1 MIPTKIELIVN
12 KQKVVESLGWQ
23 PGIFGVLLTIVAC
36 FFHAPASYTPNVI
49 ETAIFAAIGIAGLG
63 LLYYEIWRRKNRT
76 VFVRDGDVIA
86 VFHGTRLDR
95 VCKAAEIKP
104 YNMPL
109 EYFLLILF
117 ALLFF
122 AVGFFLFAATVE
134 SLERGYRIL
143 NAVASLAMVA
153 SAASLIRTRFFCD
166 ALLLPGK
173 KKQFFLESVLI
184 HTSQRKILFPI
195 A

>member
-1 MIPTKIELIVN
+1 MIPAKIELIVN

-23 PGIFGVLLTIVAC
+23 PGIFGALLTIVAC
-36 FFHAPASYTPNVI
+36 FFHAPASYTPDVT
-49 ETAIFAAIGIAGLG
+49 ETSIFAAIGIAGLG
-63 LLYYEIWRRKNRT
+63 LLYYEIWRRKNKT
-76 VFVRDGDVIA
+76 LLVRDGDVIA
-86 VFHGTRLDR
+86 VFHGSRLDR
-95 VCKAAEIKP
+95 ICNTAQIKR

-122 AVGFFLFAATVE
+122 AVGFFLFAIMVE

-153 SAASLIRTRFFCD
+153 SAASLTWTRFFCD

-173 KKQFFLESVLI
+173 KKQFFLETILI
-184 HTSQRKILFPI
+184 RTSQRKILFP
-195 A
+195 